1 VYASR
6 SAEEAIQFS
15 TRATRSAADTMRSS
29 VDAVLLSA
37 SPAGSCVDASQSS
50 AGAAQSS
57 RETTPSRLE
66 AIQSSRNAIQSLAKH
81 DPVAPE
87 ANPLQI
93 DTMGTIDVINPA
105 TQEVIA
111 TTPDAT
117 REDVDHAVKAAR
129 RAFESGAW
137 PETTN
142 QERGRILFRLAQVV
156 RDNATEWARLET
168 INNGKPLVEAEADIA
183 DVATCFEYYGGL
195 ATKIHGEVI
204 PVPDNAMSLALREPI
219 GVCGQ
224 IIPWNYPLLMAAWKL
239 APAICAGC
247 TMVLKPAEQTPL
259 TVVELAK
266 YFEKVGLPPGVVNI
280 VTGAGQTGAA
290 LVAHPDVDKI
300 AFTGSAEVGK
310 AIMRSSAETLKK
322 ISLEL
327 GGKSPNIL
335 FADADFEAS
344 VDGALFGLFFNQG
357 EVCSAGSRILVER
370 PIYRRVLDAMVEKAK
385 RIKLGDGLDPSS
397 KMGPL
402 VSREQLERVV
412 QYQSIGREEAKL
424 ALGGGRPKDKA
435 LENGLFVEPTI
446 FYDVDN
452 SARIAREEIFG
463 PVACVIPFDDE
474 SQALRIANDSDY
486 GLAAAVWTRD
496 IFRAM
501 RVVKRLRAGIV
512 WVNHMQPTFV
522 EAPWGGYKQS
532 GIGRELGRWGVE
544 EYLQVKQV
552 HINLNEKP
560 IGWY

>member
-1 VYASR
+1 M
-6 SAEEAIQFS
+6 
-15 TRATRSAADTMRSS
+15 DTYRLYIDGAFC
-29 VDAVLLSA
+29 DAHSE
-37 SPAGSCVDASQSS
+37 
-50 AGAAQSS
+50 
-57 RETTPSRLE
+57 RW
-66 AIQSSRNAIQSLAKH
+66 
-81 DPVAPE
+81 
-87 ANPLQI
+87 
-93 DTMGTIDVINPA
+93 IDVINPA

-111 TTPDAT
+111 RVPDGNAG
-117 REDVDHAVKAAR
+117 DVERAVRAAR
-129 RAFESGAW
+129 QAFEAGPW
-137 PETTN
+137 RDTTA
-142 QERGRILFRLAQVV
+142 QERGRILFRLAQIV
-156 RDNATEWARLET
+156 RDHAAEWATLET
-168 INNGKPLVEAEADIA
+168 INNGKPIVESEFDIA

-195 ATKIHGEVI
+195 ATKIHGDVI

-259 TVVELAK
+259 TVLELAK
-266 YFEKVGLPPGVVNI
+266 HFAAAGLPPGVVNV
-280 VTGAGQTGAA
+280 VTGQGETGAA
-290 LVAHPDVDKI
+290 LVAHPDVDKV

-310 AIMRSSAETLKK
+310 SIMRSAADTLKK

-370 PIYRRVLDAMVEKAK
+370 GIYKKVLDAMVEKAK
-385 RIKLGDGLDPSS
+385 TITLGNGLARGT

-402 VSREQLERVV
+402 VSREQLDRVV
-412 QYQSIGREEAKL
+412 AYQNIGKSEAKL
-424 ALGGGRPKDKA
+424 ALGGGRPQRPDLA
-435 LENGLFVEPTI
+435 NGLFVEPTI

-463 PVACVIPFDDE
+463 PVAAVIPFDDE
-474 SQALRIANDSDY
+474 ADAIRIANDSDY

-501 RVVKRLRAGIV
+501 RTVKQLRAGIV
-512 WVNHMQPTFV
+512 WVNHMQPTYV

-532 GIGRELGRWGVE
+532 GIGRELGKWGVE
-544 EYLQVKQV
+544 EYLHVKQV
-552 HINLNEKP
+552 HINLSEQR